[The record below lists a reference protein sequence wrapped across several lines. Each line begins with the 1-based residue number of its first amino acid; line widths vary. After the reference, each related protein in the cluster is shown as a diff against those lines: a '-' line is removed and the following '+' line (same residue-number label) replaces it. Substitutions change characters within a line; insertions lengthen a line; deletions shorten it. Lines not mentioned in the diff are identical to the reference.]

1 MPGRCYLRFC
11 LSLRWWRERRFS
23 SCWHFLR
30 LVRGVVAALGVPGCA
45 DGGDDLLA
53 EGGGLHGLP
62 AGCAVEQPLAEFAF
76 ETADLGARRCLRT
89 QNPRRD
95 RPAPA
100 GRGPARR
107 RLDSRPRPRP
117 PGPVAF
123 LFAGPHI
130 THIYLH
136 LIRPGPRE
144 VDAWQLAAQPAAAHL
159 LHPLQAQRLQA
170 RSTTTGNTIYLEQP
184 APTGRLPRGRWRAP
198 ATTHAT
204 SEQTR
209 QMW

>member
-1 MPGRCYLRFC
+1 MPAE
-11 LSLRWWRERRFS
+11 RETREETAL
-23 SCWHFLR
+23 HLQAGA
-30 LVRGVVAALGVPGCA
+30 LLVVAWTAARAPG
-45 DGGDDLLA
+45 
-53 EGGGLHGLP
+53 
-62 AGCAVEQPLAEFAF
+62 
-76 ETADLGARRCLRT
+76 
-89 QNPRRD
+89 RRD
-95 RPAPA
+95 R
-100 GRGPARR
+100 
-107 RLDSRPRPRP
+107 L
-117 PGPVAF
+117 AF

-209 QMW
+209 QNVAEVIHFPAVVPV